1 MGGGGWGGSSQPI
14 GVETC
19 YSSERE
25 IEFTNPFVCWQQG
38 AKNGDAIYNTSQVE
52 ILDFPKVFKR
62 HNTRPVETH
71 IFDGEL
77 WILLWWRTI

>member
-38 AKNGDAIYNTSQVE
+38 AKNGDAIYNTSQ
-52 ILDFPKVFKR
+52 IPSKQK
-62 HNTRPVETH
+62 
-71 IFDGEL
+71 
-77 WILLWWRTI
+77 